1 MAAVKNGIGRE
12 DAHEVIKE
20 ISTKV
25 ATDIRNGKDSDLIKA
40 IADDS
45 RIPLSHADL
54 TKLIASPL
62 EFAGLAQ
69 EQCDAVIAKVSAIN
83 KAHPEAAS
91 YQPASIR

>member
-1 MAAVKNGIGRE
+1 
-12 DAHEVIKE
+12 KE

-25 ATDIRNGKDSDLIKA
+25 ATDIRNGKDSDLLQA
-40 IADDS
+40 IAEDS

-54 TKLIASPL
+54 TKLFALPL

-69 EQCDAVIAKVSAIN
+69 EQCDAVISKVSAIT

-91 YQPASIR
+91 YKPSSIR